1 MDLSMFLALIV
12 AVLILLSGYFLFNDA
27 PALGRSGNRR
37 RR

>member
-1 MDLSMFLALIV
+1 MDLAMFLALIV

-27 PALGRSGNRR
+27 PSVGRSGNRR